1 MPMMSTE
8 WVCEVHDAIL
18 KTTSGF
24 KGNVDTNR
32 LNSAL
37 SRIDQRMAYDNLS
50 DVFDVAALYAVSI
63 AKAHAFADGNKR
75 TALVT
80 MLVFLDMHGIEVPP
94 GHGLDDLMVTVA
106 ASEVCEG
113 RLSEIMRTL
122 SGYTNSNILP
132 A

>member
-1 MPMMSTE
+1 MPMMSTK

-94 GHGLDDLMVTVA
+94 GQGLDDLMVTVA
-106 ASEVCEG
+106 ASEVSED

-122 SGYTNSNILP
+122 SGYTNGNILP

>member
-1 MPMMSTE
+1 MQMMSTE

-18 KTTSGF
+18 KTTSGL
-24 KGNVDTNR
+24 KGSVDTNR

-63 AKAHAFADGNKR
+63 AKAHAFSDGNKR

-94 GHGLDDLMVTVA
+94 GQGLDDLMVTVA